1 MYAAL
6 GRRSGGSAL
15 ALAGAALLGACTTA
29 GPDFERPDM
38 PAALAGWDGGSLASL
53 KSGAGA
59 QGSGAIQ
66 QWWHG
71 FDDAVLDALI
81 AEAQRVNPTVRAA
94 GLRIMEARAELG
106 IAGSTLYPQGQQ
118 LSGELLRVGQRRA
131 GGPDSSLSNFD
142 THLDI
147 SWELDFWG
155 KFKRG
160 IEAAD
165 AGYLASIARY
175 DDVQVLMA
183 AQVASLY
190 YTIRTTEERLAIARE
205 NAALQLRSLQ
215 ITELLFRGGNEA
227 ELDVQQ
233 ARTLYLGTLATIPPL
248 EIGLRQ
254 AQNALSTL
262 LARAPG
268 PLPEMSPREDGQRT
282 MTRLPVGVAADL
294 ITELPADLLRRRPDV
309 RAVEMQLAA
318 QSALIGV
325 SAAELYPSI
334 SLLGSVGLSATS
346 LDGAP
351 RVLNWALGSGL
362 LWNVFDHGRL
372 SNGVLVQDARF
383 QQLYEQY
390 QGAVLNAAREVDD
403 AAAGFARTGAQIVL
417 LVDGVKAARRSLD
430 IASFQYREGLTD
442 FQRVLDSQRSLYS
455 QQELL
460 ATSQGSL
467 AQNLIAL
474 YKAMGGGWEQGRSR
488 PPVDEATRAVME
500 RRSDWKDVLR
510 APLPAPGAE
519 ALQAPDGGRRP

>member
-1 MYAAL
+1 MCGAL
-6 GRRSGGSAL
+6 GKRSGRGAL
-15 ALAGAALLGACTTA
+15 ALAGAALLGACTTV
-29 GPDFERPDM
+29 GPDFERPGM

-53 KSGAGA
+53 DPRAGA
-59 QGSGAIQ
+59 QGSASVQ
-66 QWWHG
+66 QWWRS

-118 LSGELLRVGQRRA
+118 FRSELLRVGQRRA
-131 GGPDSSLSNFD
+131 GGPDSTLTDFNTSV
-142 THLDI
+142 DI

-190 YTIRTTEERLAIARE
+190 YTILTTEARLAIARD

-268 PLPEMSPREDGQRT
+268 PLPEMNAREEGRHT
-282 MTRLPVGVAADL
+282 MTRLPVDVAADL

-372 SNGVLVQDARF
+372 NNGVLVQDARF

-417 LVDGVKAARRSLD
+417 LADGVKAAQRSLD

-442 FQRVLDSQRSLYS
+442 FQRVLDSQRVLYS

-460 ATSQGSL
+460 ATTRGSL
-467 AQNLIAL
+467 VQNLIAL

-488 PPVDEATRAVME
+488 PPMDEATRAVME

-510 APLPAPGAE
+510 APLPAPGGE
-519 ALQAPDGGRRP
+519 HNP